1 MERIQNSKYILP
13 DSIKRANW
21 LEMFL
26 ALLVFIINLIIFF
39 GYRVNG
45 INNSIELQIF
55 NSKAAT
61 YVFVYGIGSLICLG
75 YFYIIVIRL
84 IIIFLI
90 NWGEFTVSYDKKK
103 KAYKA
108 IPRYAW
114 NILVLIYKW
123 TLLIVQSLDLWCLIP
138 CFIFAMLGMTVRF
151 YYFVFC
157 IIIAIIYVD
166 NLMEVILAIW
176 VPKDR
181 IAWTLLLT
189 LGVLYIYAALSFTQ
203 FRDDYSNNIPNSC
216 DSVYNCLITISDQW
230 YKNNALGG
238 FLSMQ
243 SSAIVQNSTFK
254 VNWGRFFF
262 DLIFFIAVPTLL
274 VNIVSGIIIDN
285 FGERRS
291 KRDELREYQLS
302 RCFVWGKLDND
313 ILDFSHHTKYL
324 HNCWDY
330 VYYIGI
336 LKNTEFKD
344 LKDSTDIY
352 VKKMI
357 ESNNSE
363 WFPCYYNNDSSI
375 STAIQ
380 KISTK
385 QDGLEKNSKD
395 SFSKLDEKIEKLKEE
410 INSKIKSELES
421 KLEIQFKKIKDL
433 LKK

>member
-138 CFIFAMLGMTVRF
+138 CFM
-151 YYFVFC
+151 
-157 IIIAIIYVD
+157 
-166 NLMEVILAIW
+166 
-176 VPKDR
+176 
-181 IAWTLLLT
+181 
-189 LGVLYIYAALSFTQ
+189 
-203 FRDDYSNNIPNSC
+203 
-216 DSVYNCLITISDQW
+216 
-230 YKNNALGG
+230 
-238 FLSMQ
+238 
-243 SSAIVQNSTFK
+243 
-254 VNWGRFFF
+254 
-262 DLIFFIAVPTLL
+262 FI
-274 VNIVSGIIIDN
+274 
-285 FGERRS
+285 
-291 KRDELREYQLS
+291 
-302 RCFVWGKLDND
+302 
-313 ILDFSHHTKYL
+313 
-324 HNCWDY
+324 
-330 VYYIGI
+330 
-336 LKNTEFKD
+336 
-344 LKDSTDIY
+344 
-352 VKKMI
+352 
-357 ESNNSE
+357 
-363 WFPCYYNNDSSI
+363 
-375 STAIQ
+375 
-380 KISTK
+380 
-385 QDGLEKNSKD
+385 
-395 SFSKLDEKIEKLKEE
+395 
-410 INSKIKSELES
+410 
-421 KLEIQFKKIKDL
+421 FKK
-433 LKK
+433 